1 MQGVILAAGQGKRLQ
16 PLTGTRS
23 KAMMPI
29 AGKPIVERVMDL
41 ITRGGVDDFVLVIAP
56 QDREIEHY
64 FRHETAFQA
73 NLRFVY
79 QVERKGMAHALLQ
92 AAPLI
97 NGDFFLSACDNLVSA
112 ESFARI
118 CTFWQTE
125 PRPNAI
131 LTLMPT
137 TVERIRSGATVGLDG
152 PWVTRIIE
160 KPRPEEILSDLA
172 SLPLYGFTPRIL
184 DYLPEVQPSPR
195 GEYELQDAI
204 QKLIAQ
210 DGRVGAV
217 VLGSRMTLTDAADLL
232 ALNLAYLRDEAGA
245 PHLQPE
251 AVGPHTHFVTPVRV
265 ESGVVIGAQCNIG
278 PNVYLEHGCCVGN
291 GVVLRDAVVL
301 RGAAVADGETVIE
314 RVVG

>member
-1 MQGVILAAGQGKRLQ
+1 MQGVVLAAGQGKRLQ

-29 AGKPIVERVMDL
+29 AGKPIVERVMEL
-41 ITRGGVDDFVLVIAP
+41 IALGGVDDFILVVAP
-56 QDREIEHY
+56 QDREIEQY
-64 FRHETAFQA
+64 FQREAALQA
-73 NLRFVY
+73 NVRFVY
-79 QVERKGMAHALLQ
+79 QAARKGMAHALLQ

-112 ESFARI
+112 ESIANV
-118 CTFWQTE
+118 CAFWQTE

-137 TVERIRSGATVGLDG
+137 TVERICSGATVGLEG
-152 PWVTRIIE
+152 VWVTRIIE
-160 KPRPEEILSDLA
+160 KPKPEEILSNLA
-172 SLPLYGFTPRIL
+172 SLPLYAFTPRIL

-204 QKLIAQ
+204 QKLIAR

-217 VLGSRMTLTDAADLL
+217 VLESRMTLTNAADLL
-232 ALNLAYLRDEAGA
+232 ALNLAYLHSETGA

-265 ESGVVIGAQCNIG
+265 ESGVVIGAHCAIG
-278 PNVYLEHGCCVGN
+278 PNVYLEHGCCIGN
-291 GVVLRDAVVL
+291 GAVLRDAVVL
-301 RGAAVADGETVIE
+301 RGAAVADGETVVEQVI
-314 RVVG
+314 G